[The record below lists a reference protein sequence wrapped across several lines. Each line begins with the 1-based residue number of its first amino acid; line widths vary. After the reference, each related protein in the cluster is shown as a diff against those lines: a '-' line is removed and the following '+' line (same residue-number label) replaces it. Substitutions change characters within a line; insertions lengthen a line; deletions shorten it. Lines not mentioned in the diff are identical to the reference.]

1 MSLPCDCRLA
11 SSESG
16 QSVGEDIGGAE
27 SVVVV
32 VVVVVVAE
40 VRSAKGVAC
49 KGSGGEL
56 SLAMVRWICCEVESA
71 EVRWARLK

>member
-1 MSLPCDCRLA
+1 MSLPCDCRLT

-27 SVVVV
+27 SVV